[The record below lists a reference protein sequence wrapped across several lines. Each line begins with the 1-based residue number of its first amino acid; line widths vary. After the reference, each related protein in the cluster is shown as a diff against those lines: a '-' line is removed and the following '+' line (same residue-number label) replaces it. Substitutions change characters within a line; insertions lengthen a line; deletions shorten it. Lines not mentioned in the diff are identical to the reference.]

1 MPGVALA
8 IVLLLGGCAT
18 LPAARPPV
26 ELRVLVYNIHAG
38 KDAAGEHNLERV
50 AALVESTGASVAM
63 LQEVDR
69 GTERSGAED
78 QPAAL
83 EELTGAAAVFG
94 RTLDYQGGEYG
105 IAVLSR
111 FPVEDGRVVPLV
123 VQPPQERAGGSYEPR
138 GMLVV
143 SLATPAGPVHVVNT
157 HFDPSRSDHYRIQEV
172 EQLVTLADSLRGA
185 GHVVLG
191 GDLNAEPDSEVIA
204 RLRAA
209 GWRDA
214 WEECGA
220 GDGLTFPASGPVKRI
235 DYLFL
240 SEGLSCVR
248 AGIPETD
255 ASDHRPLLVILQT
268 PG

>member
-1 MPGVALA
+1 MPGTALA
-8 IVLLLGGCAT
+8 FVLLLGACAT
-18 LPAARPPV
+18 PPAARGPL

-50 AALVESTGASVAM
+50 AALVESTGANVAL

-69 GTERSGAED
+69 GTERSGGED

-83 EELTGAAAVFG
+83 ERMTGATAVFG

-105 IAVLSR
+105 IALLST
-111 FPVEDGRVVPLV
+111 FPTHDGRVVPLA

-143 SLATPAGPVHVVNT
+143 RLATPAGPLHVVNT

-172 EQLVTLADSLRGA
+172 EQLVTVADSLRGA

-240 SEGLSCVR
+240 SDGLSCVS

-255 ASDHRPLLVILQT
+255 ASDHRPLLVVLET
-268 PG
+268 RG